1 MTRGGRRRAR
11 AETTRSESS
20 PFLDGPAEHMRLSRI
35 KWGESEYLV
44 FSAPLM
50 PEANVRLT
58 PAERAVSAL
67 MLEGLG
73 NAEIARVRRVSPRTV
88 ANQAAIIFGELGV
101 GSRAQLV
108 ARAMVTRDAPGA
120 RQRKR

>member
-1 MTRGGRRRAR
+1 
-11 AETTRSESS
+11 
-20 PFLDGPAEHMRLSRI
+20 MRLSRI

-88 ANQAAIIFGELGV
+88 ANQAAIIFGKLGV
-101 GSRAQLV
+101 GSRGQLV
-108 ARAMVTRDAPGA
+108 AHAMVTRDAPGA